1 MKIMLSQ
8 KKIEEDY
15 KTFENVIDQMIQ
27 EERRKIREKI
37 ARTKVEVENIGE
49 AVENNLTTDDDAS
62 KKKKS

>member
-1 MKIMLSQ
+1 MKMMLSQ

-15 KTFENVIDQMIQ
+15 KKFENVIDQMIQ
-27 EERRKIREKI
+27 EERRKIHEKI

-49 AVENNLTTDDDAS
+49 AVENNLATDDETG